1 QGGGDV
7 TRRFGGLG
15 LGLAIARSL
24 VELHGGTIGAASG
37 GAGRG
42 ATFTVRLPAA
52 GAVAGEAPGGA
63 GGATGRDAAGL
74 AAVAAAARPARVLL
88 VEDHEHTA
96 NVMARMLKKAGHAV
110 EWAGDVAAA
119 LAAAEQAA
127 GAGTPFDLVISDLG
141 LPDRSGL
148 ELMVELK
155 RRHTDGLR
163 GIALSGFGMEEDVR
177 QSLAAGFAHHLT
189 KPVSMAQLHATI
201 RRTIGA

>member
-1 QGGGDV
+1 V
-7 TRRFGGLG
+7 
-15 LGLAIARSL
+15 A
-24 VELHGGTIGAASG
+24 
-37 GAGRG
+37 
-42 ATFTVRLPAA
+42 
-52 GAVAGEAPGGA
+52 AGEAPAGA
-63 GGATGRDAAGL
+63 GGADRRAGGGSTGSTT
-74 AAVAAAARPARVLL
+74 AAARPARVLL

-127 GAGTPFDLVISDLG
+127 DAGTPFELIISDLG

-148 ELMVELK
+148 ELMAELR
-155 RRHTDGLR
+155 RRHADGLR

-177 QSLAAGFAHHLT
+177 QSHAAGFAHHLT

-201 RRTIGA
+201 RRTIGAA